1 MEPTG
6 CFYEKLSNVAS
17 AKVDQDLVGVVE
29 GNDGVSGAE
38 VVILVNPVVITKKGH
53 SFQVKSESFVK
64 PFDDGLEL
72 RHLIAQHDAV
82 NHCLQIFPRLEYQIV
97 HRVANRKNQ

>member
-6 CFYEKLSNVAS
+6 CFYEKLSDVAS

-38 VVILVNPVVITKKGH
+38 VVILVNPVVITEKGH

-64 PFDDGLEL
+64 PFDDGLEI

-82 NHCLQIFPRLEYQIV
+82 NHRLQIFPHLEYQIV
-97 HRVANRKNQ
+97 H